1 MTLAVAPANH
11 EGPSY
16 PPLVLSTDL
25 GGVLNNTVGGGTRR
39 AGLAGD
45 ACALSFR
52 GGLASRERTAPGR
65 PRICRCLPVGR
76 CRWAVLFG
84 GVDQERRRLGSCFK
98 IRALPPKRVPT
109 VKPGKRSGRGWKLRA
124 HA

>member
-1 MTLAVAPANH
+1 MARVAPSSCP
-11 EGPSY
+11 ES
-16 PPLVLSTDL
+16 V
-25 GGVLNNTVGGGTRR
+25 GVRARIFVGRFAGDEALLVGGRTRSPR
-39 AGLAGD
+39 PGRCLH
-45 ACALSFR
+45 
-52 GGLASRERTAPGR
+52 RTA
-65 PRICRCLPVGR
+65 LVGR

-84 GVDQERRRLGSCFK
+84 GVDQERRRLASRFK